1 MINQGGTAQERLCMD
16 VFHGGVFLFSGK
28 EGMDMKW
35 NKMMRRTAAI
45 VMVAAAVSG
54 LTGCGAEKKTSA
66 VMGDAK
72 VAKVGFLN
80 GVTGGV
86 AAYGIAE
93 KEGFDLAVEE
103 VNRGGKIHFDVE
115 MADTKGNIQQAVSA
129 AQKMISDKRSLLS
142 VR

>member
-1 MINQGGTAQERLCMD
+1 M
-16 VFHGGVFLFSGK
+16 
-28 EGMDMKW
+28 
-35 NKMMRRTAAI
+35 
-45 VMVAAAVSG
+45 
-54 LTGCGAEKKTSA
+54 
-66 VMGDAK
+66 
-72 VAKVGFLN
+72 AKVGFLN

-129 AQKMISDKRSLLS
+129 AQKNSDIRCA
-142 VR
+142 

>member
-1 MINQGGTAQERLCMD
+1 MD

-35 NKMMRRTAAI
+35 NKTMRQVTVI
-45 VMVAAAVSG
+45 VMVAAAAAG
-54 LTGCGAEKKTSA
+54 LTGCGTEKKTSA

-103 VNRGGKIHFDVE
+103 VNRGEKY
-115 MADTKGNIQQAVSA
+115 
-129 AQKMISDKRSLLS
+129 ISMWRWRIRREISN
-142 VR
+142 RR

>member
-1 MINQGGTAQERLCMD
+1 
-16 VFHGGVFLFSGK
+16 
-28 EGMDMKW
+28 MKW

-86 AAYGIAE
+86 AAHGIAE

-129 AQKMISDKRSLLS
+129 AQKLISDK
-142 VR
+142 